1 MIYLFPLALVILLSI
16 FAGRNLKVSGERA
29 FSSLFAGSFF
39 GLFSWF
45 FSMYFLGGWLFL
57 IGGALIDSLIKI
69 AGVNLRKERNYS
81 LFFGLGFGL
90 AIGFFSLFYGTS
102 DALYGIVF
110 SASAILFH
118 SSTAIT
124 AFSSEIFKP
133 LPRIFLLSI
142 IYNLLLMLNSW
153 ASLVIALLYSAFLF
167 HRQYREL
174 SEKYKSD

>member
-1 MIYLFPLALVILLSI
+1 MIYLFPLAIAILLSI

-45 FSMYFLGGWLFL
+45 FSTYFLGGWSFL

-69 AGVNLRKERNYS
+69 AGVNLRKEKRYS
-81 LFFGLGFGL
+81 IFFGLGFGL

-102 DALYGIVF
+102 NALYGALF
-110 SASAILFH
+110 SLSAILFH
-118 SSTAIT
+118 SSTAIL
-124 AFSSEIFKP
+124 AFSSEVFKP
-133 LPRIFLLSI
+133 LPKIFLLSI

-153 ASLVIALLYSAFLF
+153 ASIAIALIYSAFLF
-167 HRQYREL
+167 YRQYRGL
-174 SEKYKSD
+174 SAA